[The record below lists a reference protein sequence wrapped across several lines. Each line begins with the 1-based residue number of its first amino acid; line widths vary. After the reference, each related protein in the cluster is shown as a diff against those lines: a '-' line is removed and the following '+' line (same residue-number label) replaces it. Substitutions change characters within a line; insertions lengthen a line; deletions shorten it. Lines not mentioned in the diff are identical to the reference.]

1 MDRRFVFWLA
11 PGIVTFTFALAGCQK
26 KEEPVPAATP
36 APAAA
41 PAASA
46 PSDAGAV
53 TQESGGNTAPGGTA
67 ATGETKKAEK
77 QEAGTKTF

>member
-1 MDRRFVFWLA
+1 MDKRIAFWLA
-11 PGIVTFTFALAGCQK
+11 SGAIILTVTLAGCQK
-26 KEEPVPAATP
+26 KEEP
-36 APAAA
+36 APPA

-53 TQESGGNTAPGGTA
+53 TQGQPRGNTAPAGTA
-67 ATGETKKAEK
+67 AAGETKKAEK

>member
-1 MDRRFVFWLA
+1 MDKRIAFWLA
-11 PGIVTFTFALAGCQK
+11 SGAIILTVTLAGCQK
-26 KEEPVPAATP
+26 KEEP
-36 APAAA
+36 AP

-53 TQESGGNTAPGGTA
+53 TQGQPRGNTAPAGTA

-77 QEAGTKTF
+77 QAAGTKTF